1 MADFDRNKLKRQN
14 RVVAMIVTGTVFGM
28 VGLSFA
34 SVPLYKIFCQV
45 TGYGGTTQRADA
57 APETVGDREIRV
69 VFDANVN
76 AELGWDFRPVERN
89 LSVKVGEQKLA
100 FYRATNEES
109 DPSIGVATFNVTP
122 MKAGKYFSKIDCFCF
137 NEQRLEPGQSV
148 DMPISFYVDPA
159 IEEDPNLDEVKSIT
173 LSYTFFRSDEEP
185 EVVETSQLKPSNVNQ
200 FN

>member
-185 EVVETSQLKPSNVNQ
+185 EAIETSQLKL
-200 FN
+200 

>member
-1 MADFDRNKLKRQN
+1 MAGPSTSKLLYLLVNAVTSKNLLGLIN
-14 RVVAMIVTGTVFGM
+14 RT
-28 VGLSFA
+28 
-34 SVPLYKIFCQV
+34 
-45 TGYGGTTQRADA
+45 

-185 EVVETSQLKPSNVNQ
+185 EAIETSQLKLSNVNQ